1 MCYLSVTLLYTLESG
16 IKVGVRL
23 LNFEKNSMIFFLKN
37 DRNALIDLNM
47 NQNFDVKIFRRGA
60 TLIQGAM
67 SIPDSRVRYYDN
79 MKEIL
84 IFLSFLKKSQHRSA
98 IMTV

>member
-1 MCYLSVTLLYTLESG
+1 
-16 IKVGVRL
+16 
-23 LNFEKNSMIFFLKN
+23 MIFFLKN

-60 TLIQGAM
+60 TLIQGAT

-84 IFLSFLKKSQHRSA
+84 IFLSFFKKSQHRSA